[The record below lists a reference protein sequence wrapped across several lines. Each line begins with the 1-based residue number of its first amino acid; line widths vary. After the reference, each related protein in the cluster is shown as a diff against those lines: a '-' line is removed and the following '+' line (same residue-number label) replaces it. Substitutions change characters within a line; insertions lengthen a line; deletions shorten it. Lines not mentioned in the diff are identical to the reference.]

1 MASVFLGDLDD
12 FIAPGQACINPLFV
26 LPDPKPVAS
35 VATTTA
41 AEAATGAATAAA
53 AEVKRGN
60 APMQLMLEDD
70 EGPGYLDAVQ
80 VRYRTQGVKLVLLIP
95 STRRY
100 NSES

>member
-26 LPDPKPVAS
+26 LPDPKPAVT
-35 VATTTA
+35 TTTA
-41 AEAATGAATAAA
+41 ETATGAAAAA
-53 AEVKRGN
+53 AAASEVKRGN

-80 VRYRTQGVKLVLLIP
+80 VRYRTQGLKMGCLFP
-95 STRRY
+95 STRR
-100 NSES
+100 NSER